1 MSGLGYFLHLLMELK
16 MRNDAQFRSSV
27 LVTGSSGFLGSL
39 IINSLKDEYHLLGV
53 SRSDTNPYF
62 YQCDLTSD
70 EKVTELAQLIS
81 PDVIIHAAGLKN
93 IQFCEE
99 NPEIAYM
106 VNSQAVKNI
115 ASHFPAA
122 KIIYISTDYVF
133 SGDDGMYLEQDV
145 PNPKTVYGKS
155 KYEGEIIGR
164 KIAGKNFKVVRTAS
178 IFSENSSF
186 INYLRDSIANNV
198 PIKSYSDCVFSPTYI
213 NDLVASLKTLIE
225 GDYTQDI
232 FHVVGDEISRYY
244 FAKAYFEVG
253 NYDLKNLVKSE
264 NKGEH
269 IYLFK
274 NLSLSGA
281 VTENNLSL
289 HPTKLKVAFSKFI
302 SAS

>member
-1 MSGLGYFLHLLMELK
+1 MKTL
-16 MRNDAQFRSSV
+16 

-39 IINSLKDEYHLLGV
+39 IINSLKDEYNLLGV
-53 SRSDTNPYF
+53 SRSEANPNF
-62 YQCDLTSD
+62 YQCDLTSNK
-70 EKVTELAQLIS
+70 EVAELAQLTS

-106 VNSQAVKNI
+106 VNSEAVKNI
-115 ASHFPAA
+115 AYHFPAA

-133 SGDDGMYLEQDV
+133 SGDEGMYLEQDV

-164 KIAGKNFKVVRTAS
+164 NIAGKNFKVVRTAS
-178 IFSENSSF
+178 IFSKNSSF
-186 INYLRDSIANNV
+186 VKYLRDSIANNV

-213 NDLVASLKTLIE
+213 NDLVESLKKLIE
-225 GDYTQDI
+225 GDYAQDI

-244 FAKAYFEVG
+244 FAKSYFEAG
-253 NYDLKNLVKSE
+253 NYDLKNLIKSE

-274 NLSLSGA
+274 NLSLSSV

-289 HPTKLKVAFSKFI
+289 HSTKLKEAFIKII